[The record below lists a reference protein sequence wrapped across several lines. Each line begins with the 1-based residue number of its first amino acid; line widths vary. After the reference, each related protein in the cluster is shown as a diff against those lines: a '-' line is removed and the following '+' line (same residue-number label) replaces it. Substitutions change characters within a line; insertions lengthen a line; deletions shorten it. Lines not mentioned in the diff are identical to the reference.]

1 MPRLDPDLLTLLH
14 RCRIEVRT
22 NREKAYAGLHRSHHP
37 GDGLEFVEF
46 REYHP
51 GDPIRFLD
59 WRVLARTD
67 RPYVRRFGHE
77 TAVLANVYVDASASM
92 GVAIGGPSKLSFASE
107 LAVYLAFVL
116 AHQGDRVRVSTFRE
130 GRVAPLPFGGGSDA
144 VPRLAD
150 ALSAV
155 VPRGDSDLAALL
167 HDVEVERPQLV
178 FLLSDL
184 LVDADALDRVMRVSR
199 MEGVDL
205 RLLHLL
211 DRRELTFDFEAYT
224 RFEDPEERAFKLEVH
239 PRSIRDRYLEA
250 LEGYLR
256 RLEHAAADQ
265 AVAYARFATDQPVR
279 EAVLRYLEEGRGGT

>member
-77 TAVLANVYVDASASM
+77 TAVLAHVYIDASASM
-92 GVAIGGPSKLSFASE
+92 GVALGGPSKLAFASE
-107 LAVYLAFVL
+107 LATYLAFVL

-130 GRVAPLPFGGGSDA
+130 DRVAPLPFGGGSDA
-144 VPRLAD
+144 VRGLSA

-155 VPRGDSDLAALL
+155 VPRGTSDLAGVLR
-167 HDVEVERPQLV
+167 DVEVERPQLV
-178 FLLSDL
+178 LLLSDL
-184 LVDADALDRVMRVSR
+184 LIDGKPLDRLLRVAR

-211 DRRELTFDFEAYT
+211 DRRELAFDFDAYT
-224 RFEDPEERAFKLEVH
+224 RFEDPEDRSFKLEVH
-239 PRSIRDRYLEA
+239 PRSIRDRYLDA
-250 LEGYLR
+250 LAGYLR

-265 AVAYARFATDQPVR
+265 SAAYARFATDQPMR
-279 EAVLRYLEEGRGGT
+279 PTVLRYLEEGRGGT

>member
-51 GDPIRFLD
+51 GDAIRFLD

-67 RPYVRRFGHE
+67 RLYVRRFGHE
-77 TAVLANVYVDASASM
+77 SAVMAHIYIDASASM
-92 GVAIGGPSKLSFASE
+92 GVALGGPTKLAFASE

-116 AHQGDRVRVSTFRE
+116 AHQGDRVHVSTFRE
-130 GRVAPLPFGGGSDA
+130 GRVAPLPFPGGSDA
-144 VPRLAD
+144 VRGLSD
-150 ALSAV
+150 ALAAV

-167 HDVEVERPQLV
+167 RDVELERPQLV
-178 FLLSDL
+178 LVLSDL
-184 LVDADALDRVMRVSR
+184 LVDGEVLDRLLRVSR

-211 DRRELTFDFEAYT
+211 DRRELDFDFDAYT
-224 RFEDPEERAFKLEVH
+224 RFEDPEERSFKLEVH
-239 PRSIRDRYLEA
+239 PRSIRDRYLDA
-250 LEGYLR
+250 LARYLR
-256 RLEHAAADQ
+256 RLEIATSDQ
-265 AVAYARFATDQPVR
+265 AVAYARIVTDTPMR
-279 EAVLRYLEEGRGGT
+279 EAVLRYLEEGRRGA

>member
-22 NREKAYAGLHRSHHP
+22 NREKAYAGVHRSHHP
-37 GDGLEFVEF
+37 GDGIEFVEF

-67 RPYVRRFGHE
+67 RPYIRRFGHE
-77 TAVLANVYVDASASM
+77 TAVQAHVYVDASASM
-92 GVAIGGPSKLSFASE
+92 GVALGGPTKLAFASE

-130 GRVAPLPFGGGSDA
+130 GRVAPLPFPGGSDA
-144 VPRLAD
+144 VRGLAE

-155 VPRGDSDLAALL
+155 VPRGDSDLTALL
-167 HDVEVERPQLV
+167 RDVELERPQLV
-178 FLLSDL
+178 LVLSDL
-184 LVDADALDRVMRVSR
+184 LVDGDVLDRLLRVSR

-211 DRRELTFDFEAYT
+211 DRHELAFDFDAYA
-224 RFEDPEERAFKLEVH
+224 RFEDPEDRTFKLEVH
-239 PRSIRDRYLEA
+239 PQSIRDRYLDA
-250 LEGYLR
+250 LDRYLR
-256 RLEHAAADQ
+256 RLERATADQ
-265 AVAYARFATDQPVR
+265 AVSYARFTTDAPMR
-279 EAVLRYLEEGRGGT
+279 EAVLRYLEEGRGGA